1 MSGVVCGMSATDQ
14 QKSSI
19 VWDVS
24 LHLDVTISVASVSTR
39 MGFVL
44 VLGGWRRQQ
53 AGVEGMMKAGSAGR
67 RNY

>member
-1 MSGVVCGMSATDQ
+1 MEEWSERLMSGVVCGMSATDQ

-39 MGFVL
+39 MGFLL
-44 VLGGWRRQQ
+44 VLGGWRW
-53 AGVEGMMKAGSAGR
+53 M
-67 RNY
+67 

>member
-39 MGFVL
+39 MGFLL
-44 VLGGWRRQQ
+44 VLGGWRW
-53 AGVEGMMKAGSAGR
+53 M
-67 RNY
+67 